1 MKTRITKRYLLLLFM
16 FSAICGITKAQNSID
31 FTENF
36 GIMTYQVLGVNKNG
50 LRSESFSGKYRIY
63 NHVGLLL
70 LGYHLSVQPNPNR
83 VYIYK
88 GKTYSI
94 SDIPEINDIKITG
107 VKGTL
112 YIKHNALK
120 PTEQERKIIIN
131 IGGYLDNSGSLGGN
145 NIEVASKTPSTF
157 PKNTSVRF
165 VPEELYYNASA
176 VQTAIEKRLTE
187 EKEKEDAKKKKKK
200 YDKLLHEANNLFS
213 AKNYDQALNL
223 YYQASYIQVADT
235 TLAEAGI
242 AKTRKIME
250 ENAAKEKNIAH
261 TYKSGECKLA
271 GTISQRYSC
280 PLCVQQEKKEVEAKT
295 KEDKRVK
302 AVNLAKAEEI
312 RKAKVAEEQQKAAAR
327 AEAARKA
334 AEEQKI
340 KQEQLMAEKQAKQK
354 IQNLIRSK
362 NGVAKDIDYSKVSI
376 SKESKDFIVYYDNA
390 AIKSFS
396 KEIYETVALWYLIP
410 NALLLAKKDKNAI
423 DGYIYNIANIFGESL
438 LPISDFE
445 SYEAD
450 ENKKI
455 ISFYK
460 FISTPEFIKKTLNKV
475 YVLKLVGFFTDAEKD
490 KALSRVA
497 EYDPQSGFSF
507 TNFFIAK
514 TVKIITDYNLKVIGK
529 QEGYYIYTH

>member
-176 VQTAIEKRLTE
+176 VQTAIEKRIP
-187 EKEKEDAKKKKKK
+187 EKANEISA
-200 YDKLLHEANNLFS
+200 LLIVGVSGGAILPPVLGVVTDIFKTQIS
-213 AKNYDQALNL
+213 A
-223 YYQASYIQVADT
+223 IV
-235 TLAEAGI
+235 
-242 AKTRKIME
+242 
-250 ENAAKEKNIAH
+250 
-261 TYKSGECKLA
+261 
-271 GTISQRYSC
+271 
-280 PLCVQQEKKEVEAKT
+280 
-295 KEDKRVK
+295 
-302 AVNLAKAEEI
+302 
-312 RKAKVAEEQQKAAAR
+312 
-327 AEAARKA
+327 
-334 AEEQKI
+334 
-340 KQEQLMAEKQAKQK
+340 
-354 IQNLIRSK
+354 LI
-362 NGVAKDIDYSKVSI
+362 
-376 SKESKDFIVYYDNA
+376 A
-390 AIKSFS
+390 AIWCYLLWLISIVRKTS
-396 KEIYETVALWYLIP
+396 K
-410 NALLLAKKDKNAI
+410 
-423 DGYIYNIANIFGESL
+423 
-438 LPISDFE
+438 
-445 SYEAD
+445 
-450 ENKKI
+450 
-455 ISFYK
+455 
-460 FISTPEFIKKTLNKV
+460 
-475 YVLKLVGFFTDAEKD
+475 
-490 KALSRVA
+490 
-497 EYDPQSGFSF
+497 
-507 TNFFIAK
+507 
-514 TVKIITDYNLKVIGK
+514 
-529 QEGYYIYTH
+529 